1 VLGNFQQREFTM
13 LTTPDIIEL
22 FKRIK
27 WNSFHSWVPFHNLL
41 APVAASL
48 AALVR
53 RWIKRRQ
60 ARLAQHWLVAEGQ
73 VQSIDVKAGTK
84 FFGSARQ
91 FDATFKYSYSV
102 NDGGE
107 VHYYSGDFSRPFPDK
122 ERAWEWLELLKNKRI
137 RVHVRP
143 GRPEI
148 SAVLAA
154 DLDAHYSLPVRTP
167 SDFVLSPSGTRPE

>member
-1 VLGNFQQREFTM
+1 MV
-13 LTTPDIIEL
+13 TTPDIFDL
-22 FKRIK
+22 LRRLR
-27 WNSFHSWVPFHNLL
+27 WNNFHSWTSFHGLI
-41 APVAASL
+41 APLMASL
-48 AALVR
+48 AGLWR
-53 RWIKRRQ
+53 KWIKRRN
-60 ARLAQHWLVAEGQ
+60 ARLAQHWPVAEGV
-73 VQSIDVKAGTK
+73 VQSVDVGQGTK